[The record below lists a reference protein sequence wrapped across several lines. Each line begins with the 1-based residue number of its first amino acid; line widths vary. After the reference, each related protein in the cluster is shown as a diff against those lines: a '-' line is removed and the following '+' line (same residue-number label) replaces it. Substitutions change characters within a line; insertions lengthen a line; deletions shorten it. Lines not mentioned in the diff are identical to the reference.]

1 MNRLSPLLR
10 IHMTVRA
17 FRFVNDIC
25 LNDKEFLLDEEDG
38 EILLFETTQDAIDY
52 LMDNDVPAKTE
63 DEFMELGIYFEVVD

>member
-1 MNRLSPLLR
+1 MNRLSHLLR